1 MAAAGLPLPREDH
14 AAALRA
20 KGVLARFGIDF
31 LAVRE
36 GAGWRHWAIEVNLRK
51 GGTTHPFLMLQ
62 FLTDG
67 RYDPGTGLYHTP
79 AGRPCFYVASDNLQA
94 ERYRGLTP
102 EDLIDIA
109 VVNGLH
115 FHGASQEGVVFH
127 LIGALSEFGKVGVV
141 CVGGSAER
149 AGRLYEETVAVLDRE
164 SLGEEGRGR
173 GTAPALGGGEG

>member
-1 MAAAGLPLPREDH
+1 VSRRRRSCSATWSASPSWLRYYPPARLIERLNGVFSEFDLLARELEIEKIKTVGDAYMAAAGLPLPREDH

-94 ERYRGLTP
+94 ER
-102 EDLIDIA
+102 
-109 VVNGLH
+109 
-115 FHGASQEGVVFH
+115 
-127 LIGALSEFGKVGVV
+127 
-141 CVGGSAER
+141 
-149 AGRLYEETVAVLDRE
+149 
-164 SLGEEGRGR
+164 
-173 GTAPALGGGEG
+173 